1 MVQDPARPRLGL
13 ALSGGG
19 TRGYAHIGV
28 LQALEDNGIRPDF
41 LSGTSIGAFA
51 AALYAFD
58 IPLKDILELAKGM
71 APVHVSK
78 LKLSRLALFSNE
90 ELGRLI
96 QSTRIGKARI
106 EDSPVPLA
114 IVTVDI
120 ENGVKVVLQQGEV
133 APAVMAS
140 NAVPGLYRP
149 ITIDGRMLVDGGIAE
164 DVPISPLRQMGAEI
178 VVAVNLSAERKYTKP
193 DNIIDVIL
201 NAIDVA
207 IDEETKVQVRAADV
221 LIEPRLSDF
230 PRMDVSRIDELVAEG
245 YRSAEAAVGKI
256 RHLLE
261 HPRELRSSTD
271 KDLCDCFP

>member
-1 MVQDPARPRLGL
+1 MVAVPSQRRLGL

-28 LQALEDNGIRPDF
+28 LQALEDNGIQPAF

-51 AALYAFD
+51 AALYAFG
-58 IPLKDILELAKGM
+58 IPLKDIFELARGM

-106 EDSPVPLA
+106 EDSPIPLA
-114 IVTVDI
+114 IVAVDI
-120 ENGVKVVLQQGEV
+120 GSGEKVVLRQGEV

-149 ITIDGRMLVDGGIAE
+149 ITIDGRLLVDGGIAE
-164 DVPISPLRQMGAEI
+164 DVPISPLRPMGADI
-178 VVAVNLSAERKYTKP
+178 VAAVNLSAERRYTKP
-193 DNIIDVIL
+193 ETIIDVIL
-201 NAIDVA
+201 NAFDVA
-207 IDEETKVQVRAADV
+207 IDLDTKTQVRSADV
-221 LIEPRLSDF
+221 LIEPRLSEF

-245 YRSAEAAVGKI
+245 YRATEAAVEKI
-256 RHLLE
+256 RLLLDQPPGS
-261 HPRELRSSTD
+261 HPSAGKE
-271 KDLCDCFP
+271 LCDCFP